1 MRPGEK
7 GEVVVSGPNVMTGY
21 WRQPDE
27 TARALLPGGWFRSGD
42 VATVD
47 EEGYVS
53 IVDRIKDMII
63 SGGENV
69 YPAEIEAVLYE
80 HPRVA
85 ECAVIAVPDTRWG
98 EVGRA
103 LVVRASDAPADEQ
116 DILGF
121 LDGRLARYKV
131 PKSVVFVDEIPRTAS
146 GKVLKRPLR
155 DRYGAP

>member
-1 MRPGEK
+1 
-7 GEVVVSGPNVMTGY
+7 
-21 WRQPDE
+21 
-27 TARALLPGGWFRSGD
+27 
-42 VATVD
+42 
-47 EEGYVS
+47 
-53 IVDRIKDMII
+53 MII

-69 YPAEIEAVLYE
+69 YPAEVETALHD
-80 HPRVA
+80 HPGVA
-85 ECAVIAVPDTRWG
+85 DCAVIAVPDVQWG

-103 LVVRASDAPADEQ
+103 LVVGATDAPADER

-121 LDGRLARYKV
+121 LEGRLARYKV